1 MLSKQALEE
10 YKEIHKQ
17 ETNTVLPDEVLL
29 DEAISLLT
37 LFDRVYRP
45 IKKVW
50 LKEYESRTRDAA
62 GLANRKAKVVSQDDS
77 QPKSEKCSLTATD

>member
-17 ETNTVLPDEVLL
+17 ETHAILPDEVLL

-50 LKEYESRTRDAA
+50 LKEYESRTRVAA
-62 GLANRKAKVVSQDDS
+62 GLANRKTKVIGQSGS
-77 QPKSEKCSLTATD
+77 QPKPEKCSLTATD